1 MYKSIF
7 YISAKPRHMRT
18 YRCCKHLQGK
28 TTWQLCQY
36 PTMRET
42 TPVRPL
48 EGAAAR
54 AGQVHTGQGQV
65 DLVKVTDMKNAI
77 KL

>member
-1 MYKSIF
+1 
-7 YISAKPRHMRT
+7 
-18 YRCCKHLQGK
+18 
-28 TTWQLCQY
+28 
-36 PTMRET
+36 MRET

>member
-1 MYKSIF
+1 
-7 YISAKPRHMRT
+7 
-18 YRCCKHLQGK
+18 
-28 TTWQLCQY
+28 
-36 PTMRET
+36 MRET

-77 KL
+77 KLWMRQDICVKLVSRL